1 MMLPEGNPP
10 MDSSKADIP
19 LERFCNFLH
28 LSLSLLSSVFHGEA
42 LLVDGLTLPLNP
54 LFHYL

>member
-1 MMLPEGNPP
+1 

-19 LERFCNFLH
+19 LERLFNCLH
-28 LSLSLLSSVFHGEA
+28 LSLSLLSPTFSGEA
-42 LLVDGLTLPLNP
+42 LLVDGLSLPLNP